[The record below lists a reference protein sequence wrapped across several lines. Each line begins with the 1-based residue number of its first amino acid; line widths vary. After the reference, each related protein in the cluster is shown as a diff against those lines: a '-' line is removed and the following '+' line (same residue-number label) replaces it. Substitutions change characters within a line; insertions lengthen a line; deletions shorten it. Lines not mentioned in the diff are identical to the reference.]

1 MPTRIKSRAELDEIV
16 DPSSAGGERSEP
28 GGRAQRDAGAARQRQ
43 DPWSVELPPEVRDR
57 LSDAPIDVI
66 FDLLDES
73 GSMLRRQAEAL
84 GLPGARLRRP
94 PGS

>member
-1 MPTRIKSRAELDEIV
+1 MRSWSERRRSVE
-16 DPSSAGGERSEP
+16 SGGERARCWRS
-28 GGRAQRDAGAARQRQ
+28 RQRQ
-43 DPWSVELPPEVRDR
+43 DPWSVELPQEVGGR
-57 LSDAPIDVI
+57 LLLAPIDVI
-66 FDLLDES
+66 FDLLEES